1 MTRVRGELD
10 YNPVTGQ
17 ADNPGGISFT
27 QYLLPRGER
36 RAVKIH
42 RPFAIQMKANEISK
56 LGYKFECE
64 ILTNGMVS
72 LTIAGKNTDVGIQ
85 IVPNGQDVLGAVDRL
100 VLEFDEAKAKQ
111 MDKEAE

>member
-42 RPFAIQMKANEISK
+42 RPFAIQRKANEILA

-72 LTIAGKNTDVGIQ
+72 LTITGRNSDVYIKV
-85 IVPNGQDVLGAVDRL
+85 VPNDSAVPKAVDDL
-100 VLEFDEAKAKQ
+100 VMEFNADDAARR
-111 MDKEAE
+111 DKEAE